1 MSETALIEIR
11 QLPIIAERL
20 YSVKE
25 EIEKAVEEAQTMIC
39 TADTVQAVKSRRAEL
54 RKQFD
59 ALEDQRKAVKN
70 AVLAPYNEFEAVYK
84 ECVTEPMKRGDNA
97 LKCAIDDFEAEL
109 KSRCRE
115 TIESYYSELCAVNG
129 IDFITFDQAMTKGGL
144 KIGMADAYAKTPRKL
159 MDSLLSVMEGVAG
172 DVETIDSMNSDQG
185 IAVMAEYQHNGFS
198 LASAIQA
205 VNERAAR
212 AKAAQEAA
220 EARKTAQEAQNAAV
234 AKVDAVAPPVA
245 LEPPTAPEKRYTI
258 TFTIKDV
265 TREQAVRVRDFLKQ
279 EGIEYE

>member
-109 KSRCRE
+109 KARCRE
-115 TIESYYSELCAVNG
+115 TLESYYSELCAVNG
-129 IDFITFDQAMTKGGL
+129 IDFLPFDKAMYHGML
-144 KIGMADAYAKTPRKL
+144 KISMADANAKTPRKL
-159 MDSLLSVMEGVAG
+159 MDALAGIVERVA
-172 DVETIDSMNSDQG
+172 ETVDQISRMDDAAEIMTEYKATLDIG
-185 IAVMAEYQHNGFS
+185 KAVSAVQDRKRRVAAE
-198 LASAIQA
+198 
-205 VNERAAR
+205 
-212 AKAAQEAA
+212 KEAA
-220 EARKTAQEAQNAAV
+220 EARKTAQEARDAAI

-279 EGIEYE
+279 EGIDYE